1 MQTNQL
7 TVLETFERGLTKT
20 QIKEIANETVLNVLE
35 AGNPLLIA
43 EAISA
48 MEAFVKEVKD
58 SPEFKS
64 YVREEAEKYP
74 KGFVSP
80 SGAKIELAETGTKY
94 DYSQCGDKE
103 WEMLDVEMKSLKE
116 KIAER
121 EKFLKNLP
129 GAGIE
134 QLNKETGEVTMI
146 YPPSKTSTSSYKITL
161 AK

>member
-7 TVLETFERGLTKT
+7 TVLEVFEKGLTKSE
-20 QIKEIANETVLNVLE
+20 IKSIANETVLSLLE
-35 AGNPLLIA
+35 GGRPLLMA

-48 MEAFVKEVKD
+48 MEVFVKEVKD
-58 SPEFKS
+58 NPEFKS

-74 KGFVSP
+74 KGFVSQ
-80 SGAKIELAETGTKY
+80 SGAKIELAEVGTKY
-94 DYSQCGDKE
+94 DYSQCGDVE
-103 WEMLDVEMKSLKE
+103 WEMMDAEMKSLKE
-116 KIAER
+116 KISER

-134 QLNKETGEVTMI
+134 QLNKETGEVTRI
-146 YPPSKTSTSSYKITL
+146 YPPSKSSTSSYKITL